1 MYPTGKSKKVRID
14 IPVNMHCQSPYI
26 NYAYVCSLEQ
36 DLFLTSG
43 MSLWNRSSTGRP
55 DWTCIVVGF
64 TSGYVRF
71 YTEVCFSAWQA
82 HKVINCNK
90 HFYKITISV
99 VADFCLPPPKK
110 KKKGQ
115 YRTILFTLTILSLLE
130 WSTASCT
137 ASKWRS
143 CPAA

>member
-1 MYPTGKSKKVRID
+1 MYPTGKSKEVRID
-14 IPVNMHCQSPYI
+14 IRVNMHCQSSYI

-90 HFYKITISV
+90 HFYKISISIV
-99 VADFCLPPPKK
+99 TDFCLPLKK
-110 KKKGQ
+110 KKKKDNIVHTH
-115 YRTILFTLTILSLLE
+115 YSFSFRVEYCFLHSF
-130 WSTASCT
+130 
-137 ASKWRS
+137 
-143 CPAA
+143 